1 MNVSTIEN
9 LPHFDS
15 FDMRSELANPFG
27 REFVIRLELIMIVDD
42 FADAF
47 DSLFGRGLQ
56 LVITVIDEL
65 HGFFSLESRE

>member
-1 MNVSTIEN
+1 
-9 LPHFDS
+9 
-15 FDMRSELANPFG
+15 MRSELANPFG

-56 LVITVIDEL
+56 FVIAVLDEL
-65 HGFFSLESRE
+65 HGFFGLDSRI